1 MKRQL
6 DRLKGKRLVTGD
18 PNLMTKDEICINAT
32 PNGVEV
38 KEIGTDGKI
47 KDLAGSGGGGDS
59 EEKEWYYKIDWDKLL
74 QGYGNGTTDQNILE
88 ILLMIPLGM
97 SYSAI
102 YPYDLGNTTSAYYDV
117 DLPSPLLYAELMKNP
132 ENLVPN
138 LAKIKA
144 MSIKYDYSYPV
155 MMDNITI
162 IHGDIYTKAYYSI
175 NQVISIDELKP
186 IIDEYYTEISKQEY
200 EPLIERQNVILGK
213 E

>member
-1 MKRQL
+1 MKL
-6 DRLKGKRLVTGD
+6 AELLNVDTTKENWFKLLSKKG
-18 PNLMTKDEICINAT
+18 INPKTVNA
-32 PNGVEV
+32 VS
-38 KEIGTDGKI
+38 K
-47 KDLAGSGGGGDS
+47 GGGG
-59 EEKEWYYKIDWDKLL
+59 EGEAKVWYYRVDWDKLMTE
-74 QGYGNGTTDQNILE
+74 YENGTIDSNVLE
-88 ILLMIPLGM
+88 MLLMLPLGM

-175 NQVISIDELKP
+175 NQAISIDELKP

-200 EPLIERQNVILGK
+200 EPLIERQITILGK

>member
-1 MKRQL
+1 M
-6 DRLKGKRLVTGD
+6 GKRKIGEIYNKPIVEGD
-18 PNLMTKDEICINAT
+18 INLKT
-32 PNGVEV
+32 PN
-38 KEIGTDGKI
+38 EIHKSE
-47 KDLAGSGGGGDS
+47 LSGGGNNSGT
-59 EEKEWYYKIDWDKLL
+59 EVKEWYYRVDWDKLSL
-74 QGYGNGTTDQNILE
+74 DSNNGTIDSNMLE
-88 ILLMIPLGM
+88 MLLMLPIGM

-102 YPYDLGNTTSAYYDV
+102 YPYDLGNAHIAYYDV

-144 MSIKYDYSYPV
+144 IKFKYDYSYPV

-175 NQVISIDELKP
+175 NQAISIDELKP

-200 EPLIERQNVILGK
+200 EPLIERQITILGK
-213 E
+213 K